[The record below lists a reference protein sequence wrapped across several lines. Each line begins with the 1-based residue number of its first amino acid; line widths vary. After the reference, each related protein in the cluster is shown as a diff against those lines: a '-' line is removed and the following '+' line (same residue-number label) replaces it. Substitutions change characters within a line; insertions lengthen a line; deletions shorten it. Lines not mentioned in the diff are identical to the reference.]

1 VTECT
6 TGFLRPRSS
15 FLSLIGGDVGVT
27 EGESVG
33 VTEGESVGAAVG
45 ESVGAA
51 VGESV
56 GAAVGESVGTAV
68 GESVGAAKGGCCRSC
83 ARMEQ
88 GRSWRAAVA
97 ATPVAAGAPVV
108 AAPVATAPVATAPR
122 QWRFLL
128 ALRSALQLSVVVA
141 VVALVA
147 LPVEMV
153 RGYLFEWSVATFGQ
167 GVCPPAMF
175 LDRERY
181 LRREPFTVQLDRST
195 PAARFKLMFL
205 AYVGDA
211 TATAVGLFYFYI
223 VFLGGTRKV
232 WLCFG
237 AHLALFYAIEI
248 CGYVLAAWDP
258 LRLFAPVLI
267 LVMIYA
273 ALRHL
278 CPRQSKVPWHVIKQV
293 ACFGLANLAL
303 TSLGRVDTVRIVAC
317 SLVHCVA
324 GSLLPGERW
333 SCK

>member
-1 VTECT
+1 MY
-6 TGFLRPRSS
+6 
-15 FLSLIGGDVGVT
+15 
-27 EGESVG
+27 SVR
-33 VTEGESVGAAVG
+33 
-45 ESVGAA
+45 
-51 VGESV
+51 
-56 GAAVGESVGTAV
+56 
-68 GESVGAAKGGCCRSC
+68 GCCRSC

-88 GRSWRAAVA
+88 GRIWRTAVA
-97 ATPVAAGAPVV
+97 APPVAAEAPVL
-108 AAPVATAPVATAPR
+108 AVATAPR
-122 QWRFLL
+122 QLRFLL

-147 LPVEMV
+147 LPVEML
-153 RGYLFEWSVATFGQ
+153 RGYLFEWSVVTFGQ

-175 LDRERY
+175 HDRERY

-205 AYVGDA
+205 AYVGDS
-211 TATAVGLFYFYI
+211 TMTAVGMFYFYI

-237 AHLALFYAIEI
+237 AYLALFYAIEI

-258 LRLFAPVLI
+258 LRLFAPLLL

-273 ALRHL
+273 ALRNL
-278 CPRQSKVPWHVIKQV
+278 CPRQSKVPWHVVKQV
-293 ACFGLANLAL
+293 ACVGLANLAL

-317 SLVHCVA
+317 SLAHSVA

-333 SCK
+333 SCE